1 MTLALLALA
10 VFDSNVFTANAQGT
24 AFTYQ
29 GRLNDGSNP
38 ANGNYDLRFTIY
50 DSASSG
56 NIVGGPIT
64 NAPTGVSNGLFSV
77 TLNPGAGVFAGP
89 ARWLEIGARTN
100 GSAASYATLSP
111 RQALTA
117 SPYAIFAGTSSN
129 VAVGSVVTSL
139 NGLKDNVTLAA
150 GSNVTINP
158 SGNTLTIASAGA
170 GGSGI
175 WSVLNNNTY
184 YTAGAVGVGTSTP
197 KGALQVAS
205 GGVAVTGTSSPYTGA
220 GAGIFMESGAYGGAL
235 FAFDYTAYLPRPLL
249 LNNPGGNVGIG
260 TVNPLAQLHVYDP
273 ANSVADIIE
282 TGGGVNAWSKTM
294 FKNLNGEWDIGTSRS
309 FNGDEFYVDRTG
321 NSAIEL
327 QLLPN
332 GNLGLGVTPIAKL
345 HLFDPAASVSSRI
358 ETAGGVNAW
367 TRMEFANGD
376 GQWDVGTSRG
386 FNGDQFYF
394 VREGAS
400 SPAFAIQPTG
410 DTYTGG
416 NSSVCTLTIRGGC
429 DLAEPFP
436 MKQQQIEKGS
446 VVVIDEEHPG
456 QLKLS
461 TCAYDTHVAGVVSG
475 ANGINPGIS
484 LQQDSVLP
492 GGQDV
497 ALTGRVYVLADA
509 THGAIKP
516 GDLLTTSAMPGHAM
530 KVTDHLQAQGAILG
544 KAMSGLSKG
553 TGMVLVLVTLQ

>member
-294 FKNLNGEWDIGTSRS
+294 FKNLNGEWDIGTSRG

-327 QLLPN
+327 QLAPQWQS
-332 GNLGLGVTPIAKL
+332 GFGRHP
-345 HLFDPAASVSSRI
+345 DRQAAPVRSCRLS
-358 ETAGGVNAW
+358 
-367 TRMEFANGD
+367 EFAD
-376 GQWDVGTSRG
+376 
-386 FNGDQFYF
+386 
-394 VREGAS
+394 
-400 SPAFAIQPTG
+400 
-410 DTYTGG
+410 
-416 NSSVCTLTIRGGC
+416 
-429 DLAEPFP
+429 
-436 MKQQQIEKGS
+436 
-446 VVVIDEEHPG
+446 
-456 QLKLS
+456 
-461 TCAYDTHVAGVVSG
+461 
-475 ANGINPGIS
+475 
-484 LQQDSVLP
+484 
-492 GGQDV
+492 
-497 ALTGRVYVLADA
+497 
-509 THGAIKP
+509 
-516 GDLLTTSAMPGHAM
+516 
-530 KVTDHLQAQGAILG
+530 
-544 KAMSGLSKG
+544 
-553 TGMVLVLVTLQ
+553 